1 MKSLLMFKMTESR
14 NRYLLPTN
22 VSLVL
27 VNLVDKFTQTGVDHT
42 NNEAAI
48 DSSRTLSD
56 PENFSNNNH
65 VSQVIRKT
73 ADDTLALYERMISN
87 Q

>member
-27 VNLVDKFTQTGVDHT
+27 VNLVDKFTQTGVDHA